1 MTLRSRVGGAS
12 VVVAAGLVLTPALAG
27 ASGGV
32 FPTAALAKA
41 QVLRWDKGVVW
52 KHLGCRNGGCIEV
65 GTDPSSKNAFLLATF
80 DGSLVGIG
88 GKVVDNAG
96 ARAAGFFFGEITG
109 SATSPFFK
117 AIEKDKDGVYRT
129 TGAGSAHLEVKI
141 TSGGTVLAFGIVKPK
156 LYRRIQ
162 TLIADVTGA

>member
-1 MTLRSRVGGAS
+1 MTLRTRVGWTS
-12 VVVAAGLVLTPALAG
+12 VAVAAGLVLTPALAG
-27 ASGGV
+27 ASAGV
-32 FPTAALAKA
+32 FPTAARARS

-52 KHLGCRNGGCIEV
+52 KRLGCRNGGCLEL
-65 GTDPSSKNAFLLATF
+65 GTDPSTKNAFLLATF

-96 ARAAGFFFGEITG
+96 ARAAGFFFGESTG

-129 TGAGSAHLEVKI
+129 TGAGSTHLEAKI
-141 TSGGTVLAFGIVKPK
+141 TAGGNVLAFGIVKPK
-156 LYRRIQ
+156 LYNRIQ
-162 TLIADVTGA
+162 TLVADVTQA